1 MDRRLSGLARAL
13 GMKYTRYA
21 DDLTFSWKKSD
32 GESRAPIGMLFRC
45 VNTILRHEGFR
56 IHHKKTSVMRR
67 GVRQSVTGL
76 VVNHAPGAPAARVPR
91 EVVRKLRAAI
101 KNRELGRPGKGEE
114 TLAQLKGLAAFVYM
128 ADPDRGRTF
137 LDRIAALE
145 AVSGGG

>member
-1 MDRRLSGLARAL
+1 
-13 GMKYTRYA
+13 
-21 DDLTFSWKKSD
+21 
-32 GESRAPIGMLFRC
+32 
-45 VNTILRHEGFR
+45 
-56 IHHKKTSVMRR
+56 MRR

-128 ADPDRGRTF
+128 VDPDRGRTF

-145 AVSGGG
+145 AVSGGAK